1 MAIGI
6 LALQGAF
13 QEHADILKKLSV
25 EYKFIRNISD
35 LDTKLDGIILPGG
48 ESTVQRKLAKEL
60 GLLEPL
66 KLLIKK
72 GIPTLGTC
80 AGLILLSQ
88 EIAGNED
95 VAFATLPVIVC
106 RNAYG
111 RQLGS
116 FSALGNI
123 GSISDFPMRFI
134 RAPYIKRTLS
144 DDTEVLNVTDNKITA
159 VKCKN
164 QIGISFHP
172 ELTNDL
178 RLHQMFLKL

>member
-1 MAIGI
+1 MTIGI

-25 EYKFIRNISD
+25 KYKFIKNISD
-35 LDTKLDGIILPGG
+35 LDTELDGLILPGG
-48 ESTVQRKLAKEL
+48 ESTVQRKLAKNLEL
-60 GLLEPL
+60 LKPL
-66 KLLIKK
+66 KLMIKK
-72 GIPTLGTC
+72 GIPVLGTC

-88 EIAGNED
+88 EISGEETT
-95 VAFATLPVIVC
+95 AFGTLPVTVC

-116 FSALGNI
+116 FSTVGNV

-134 RAPYIKRTLS
+134 RAPYIEKIHS
-144 DDTEVLNVTDNKITA
+144 DDTEVLNITDNKITA

-164 QIGISFHP
+164 QIGVSFHP

-178 RLHQMFLKL
+178 RLHEAFLKL

>member
-1 MAIGI
+1 MIGI

-13 QEHADILKKLSV
+13 QEHADALKKLSA
-25 EYKFIRNISD
+25 EYKFIRKKSD
-35 LDTKLDGIILPGG
+35 LDAEFDGLILPGG

-80 AGLILLSQ
+80 AGLILLSR
-88 EIAGNED
+88 EIAGGEET
-95 VAFATLPVIVC
+95 AFGTLPVIVC

-116 FSALGNI
+116 FSAVGNI

-134 RAPYIKRTLS
+134 RAPYIERILS
-144 DDTEVLNVTDNKITA
+144 DDVEILNVTDNKITA
-159 VKCKN
+159 VKFQN
-164 QIGISFHP
+164 QIGVSFHP
-172 ELTNDL
+172 ELTSDL

>member
-1 MAIGI
+1 MSTGI

-13 QEHADILKKLSV
+13 HEHADILEKLSV
-25 EYKFIRNISD
+25 KYKFIRNISD
-35 LDTKLDGIILPGG
+35 LDTPLDSIILPGG

-60 GLLEPL
+60 GLLEP
-66 KLLIKK
+66 IKAMIEN
-72 GIPTLGTC
+72 GVPVLGTC

-88 EIAGNED
+88 EIAGDENT
-95 VAFATLPVIVC
+95 VFGTLPVAVY

-116 FSALGNI
+116 FSTVGNV

-134 RAPYIKRTLS
+134 RAPYIEKVLS
-144 DDTEVLNVTDNKITA
+144 DDTEVMNITDNKITA
-159 VKCKN
+159 VRYKN
-164 QIGISFHP
+164 QIGVSFHP

-178 RLHQMFLKL
+178 RIHQMLLSL

>member
-6 LALQGAF
+6 LALQGDF
-13 QEHADILKKLSV
+13 QEHADTLKKLSV

-35 LDTKLDGIILPGG
+35 LNAKLDGIILPGG

-80 AGLILLSQ
+80 AGLILMSQ
-88 EIAGNED
+88 EISGNED
-95 VAFATLPVIVC
+95 VAFGTLPITVC

-111 RQLGS
+111 RQFGS
-116 FSALGNI
+116 FSAVGNI

-134 RAPYIKRTLS
+134 RAPYIERTLS

-159 VKCKN
+159 VKCQN

>member
-1 MAIGI
+1 MTIGI

-13 QEHADILKKLSV
+13 REHADILEMLSV
-25 EYKFIRNISD
+25 KYKFIRNISD
-35 LDTKLDGIILPGG
+35 LDIHTDGLILPGG
-48 ESTVQRKLAKEL
+48 ESTVQRKLLKEL
-60 GLLEPL
+60 GLLEPI
-66 KLLIKK
+66 KELIEN
-72 GIPTLGTC
+72 GIPVLGTC

-88 EIAGNED
+88 EIAGDENI
-95 VAFATLPVIVC
+95 AFGTLPIAVC

-116 FSALGNI
+116 FSSVGNV
-123 GSISDFPMRFI
+123 GSINDFPIRFI
-134 RAPYIKRTLS
+134 RAPYIEKVLS

-159 VKCKN
+159 VRYKN
-164 QIGISFHP
+164 QIGVSFHP

>member
-13 QEHADILKKLSV
+13 QEHADILKKLSA
-25 EYKFIRNISD
+25 EYKFIRNSSD

-88 EIAGNED
+88 EIDGSED
-95 VAFATLPVIVC
+95 TAFETLPVIVC

-116 FSALGNI
+116 FSAVGNI

-134 RAPYIKRTLS
+134 RAPYIKSTLS

-159 VKCKN
+159 VRYRN
-164 QIGISFHP
+164 QIGVSFHP

-178 RLHQMFLKL
+178 RLHQIFLKL